1 MRLHGLYI
9 LYATGLNPASIIFSV
24 GCLHARRKNLDI
36 HISVYVITAASRF
49 LMALILFAPAAF
61 INYSTSHCIV

>member
-36 HISVYVITAASRF
+36 HISVYVITDISIPVSDGSD
-49 LMALILFAPAAF
+49 LICTC
-61 INYSTSHCIV
+61 NVY